1 MQKGTLFKVETHED
15 AEIPNHNGD
24 GIRTGY
30 FNDMPEVGC
39 SFMLFDDEKMGRAL
53 RTSYIHKI
61 LERSDTEITFKT
73 NNSIYK
79 LLIG

>member
-1 MQKGTLFKVETHED
+1 MKKGTLYKLETHKD

-24 GIRTGY
+24 GIRNGY
-30 FNDMPEVGC
+30 FKDMPEVGC
-39 SFMLFDDEKMGRAL
+39 SFTLFKNENMGSGL

-61 LERSDTEITFKT
+61 IENTGNEITFKT

-79 LLIG
+79 LIIG